1 MLAVA
6 LELKLHFWDQD
17 SSDLV
22 ATSKDHTVYD
32 RFYQERLAH
41 EAFYGDCTLL
51 VSVQTAALNYC
62 LRTVLF
68 RSYHHN
74 NLEFHEGQKGD
85 IADGESVA
93 VLDFLLKV
101 NQKDAAL
108 HTEDDHI

>member
-6 LELKLHFWDQD
+6 LELKLHFWDQY

-22 ATSKDHTVYD
+22 AASKNHTVYD
-32 RFYQERLAH
+32 RLYQDRLAH
-41 EAFYGDCTLL
+41 EAFYGECTLL
-51 VSVQTAALNYC
+51 VSVQTAALNDC

-74 NLEFHEGQKGD
+74 NLKLYKSQKGD
-85 IADGESVA
+85 VADSEFVA

-101 NQKDAAL
+101 N
-108 HTEDDHI
+108 